1 MRTKPLILVV
11 DDDGDFLEIITAK
24 LKAAGFDTAT
34 ARNAE
39 GGIGETEHLL
49 PDLVLMD
56 IHMPPGPTGTDAALT
71 IKQNP
76 KTKDVRV
83 AFLTSL
89 KDPWPS
95 MAGGKQEVSRELG
108 MEDFLEKTEDLN
120 VLIEKVKEIL
130 GREEPSKQT

>member
-1 MRTKPLILVV
+1 MTTTRAKPLVLIV
-11 DDDGDFLEIITAK
+11 DDEGSFLEIMSIK
-24 LKAAGFDTAT
+24 LKAAGYDTAT

-39 GGIGETEHLL
+39 EGIKQTEKLM
-49 PDLVLMD
+49 PNLVLMD

-76 KTKDVRV
+76 KTKDTKI

-95 MAGGKQEVSRELG
+95 LTGPNLEVSKELG
-108 MEDFLEKTEDLN
+108 MDDFIEKTEDLN
-120 VLIEKVKEIL
+120 KAVEKVKEIL
-130 GREEPSKQT
+130 ARK